1 MVREFAMVYF
11 GSEEDGSFTRLPPAE
26 MPKGFDPRA
35 RGWYK
40 DALKL
45 DGPLLTDPYTDAAS
59 NELVISAA
67 VPVKRDGKLVGV
79 VGTDFPLSGLLGMI
93 GGVDLGGKGSAFLVN
108 KAGTVL
114 VHPDNSLVAKSL
126 SDVFPTGTPA
136 VDENLTETE
145 LNGRPVLV
153 SFVPV
158 KGLPVEGWYLCLVV
172 DRHIAYA
179 GISEFRVAA
188 TIGTIVGVIVM
199 IGVLALLLSRL
210 VVKPVVR
217 MTSMMSKLARGD
229 ISEIVPDANR
239 ADEIG
244 QRAAA
249 VTVFRENII
258 ERGRLASATEENHND
273 GQGLD
278 PSSGRDGYA
287 RLANSRWRRE
297 VRRGGAPRRRGNAG
311 E

>member
-11 GSEEDGSFTRLPPAE
+11 GSEEDGSVTRLPPAE

-158 KGLPVEGWYLCLVV
+158 KGLPVEG
-172 DRHIAYA
+172 
-179 GISEFRVAA
+179 
-188 TIGTIVGVIVM
+188 
-199 IGVLALLLSRL
+199 
-210 VVKPVVR
+210 
-217 MTSMMSKLARGD
+217 
-229 ISEIVPDANR
+229 
-239 ADEIG
+239 
-244 QRAAA
+244 
-249 VTVFRENII
+249 
-258 ERGRLASATEENHND
+258 
-273 GQGLD
+273 
-278 PSSGRDGYA
+278 
-287 RLANSRWRRE
+287 
-297 VRRGGAPRRRGNAG
+297 
-311 E
+311 